1 MCIRSIERMDNM
13 FNKHKTYQAKISMNT
28 QTNNDQDNDLGQR
41 TYTRIWENDKEPVE
55 NEYKALGLVIST
67 LTSFNV
73 LSIILH

>member
-1 MCIRSIERMDNM
+1 
-13 FNKHKTYQAKISMNT
+13 MNT
-28 QTNNDQDNDLGQR
+28 QTNNDQDNERQR
-41 TYTRIWENDKEPVE
+41 TYTRIWEIGKEPVE